1 MGIICIERYH
11 AMDVGGTAIK
21 YVMTDKSAEISKIN
35 EMKTNRKVEEL
46 FNSLDEIISPNI
58 DGIAISFPG
67 IINSK
72 KMASLLLQEPSGGF
86 VI

>member
-1 MGIICIERYH
+1 MGIICIERYL
-11 AMDVGGTAIK
+11 AMDVGGTVIK

-58 DGIAISFPG
+58 DDRWHCNFLSWK
-67 IINSK
+67 N
-72 KMASLLLQEPSGGF
+72 
-86 VI
+86 